1 MSTAFPVPKA
11 PSAPWLRAG
20 VAGIAGVLGSVLLVA
35 EEADDAPVV
44 LIPAGALLL
53 AAIAVHARS
62 LGAQLFA
69 RAAWWSSF
77 TLGVFLSIIGSG
89 RERAE
94 GGVLAIGTA
103 IALLVADP
111 KRLSAATAQ
120 GGYRPIAYR
129 GTLQL
134 MMVFAIADAL
144 TMSLFG
150 FLSIDKSDKTAGYV
164 LLAGAALFVVGF
176 VGLYRLALWGIFA
189 TAGTALVLGILL
201 ATEIVRPDRDLLPPL
216 LFVCIAQPLAV
227 TPMITSMIRRKP
239 LPSLPRVVTTWV
251 ERLVIVAG
259 AAVATVALLLR

>member
-1 MSTAFPVPKA
+1 MSSPLPVPKVQS
-11 PSAPWLRAG
+11 PPWLRAT
-20 VAGIAGVLGSVLLVA
+20 VAGIAGVVSSLMLVV

-53 AAIAVHARS
+53 AAIAVHAGG

-69 RAAWWSSF
+69 RAAWWSGFS
-77 TLGVFLSIIGSG
+77 LGVFLSIVADG
-89 RERAE
+89 REQLE
-94 GGVLAIGTA
+94 GVWLSTGTA
-103 IALLVADP
+103 IALLLADP
-111 KRLSAATAQ
+111 KRLTVATAQ

-150 FLSIDKSDKTAGYV
+150 FVSLDKSHESAGLV
-164 LLAGAALFVVGF
+164 LLGAAVLFIVGF

-189 TAGTALVLGILL
+189 TAGTAFILGVLL
-201 ATEIVRPDRDLLPPL
+201 ATGLVAPDDDLLPPL

-227 TPMITSMIRRKP
+227 APMIASMIRKRP
-239 LPSLPRVVTTWV
+239 LPSLPRVVTTWL
-251 ERLVIVAG
+251 ERLVIVGG
-259 AAVATVALLLR
+259 AAAALVSLFLR